1 MLFGSKKVFGLD
13 IGSSSI
19 KIAEMDAGS
28 KGAKLLSFGMAPTPS
43 SSVNGGDFTDPGA
56 LTLAIKA
63 LAAEIKF
70 KRKSACVGLYGTAV
84 IVKKISI
91 PRVDLK
97 LIPEQIK
104 WEAEQYIPFDL
115 NSIFLAYHVIN
126 PKEASENLEILLVA
140 AQKEIVSSCTKAVS
154 DAGFKVGILEPAGF
168 SLANIFEYN
177 YGKLPGKTIAVVDI
191 GASITNFIVIHNGEV
206 VFARDMSVGGFN
218 HTNDIQKEMGL
229 SFQEAESMK
238 LSLSSGQPVPD
249 EVHSVVS
256 ASNEAVVE
264 EIRNSFDFFA
274 GSSGGLTLEHGFF
287 TGGGAMTPGLMT
299 LLSQSSSIPF
309 EPLNPFIRVTPG
321 NKTYTPAFM
330 DQITPYAS
338 CALGLSLR
346 TVGDS

>member
-19 KIAEMDAGS
+19 KIAEMEAGL
-28 KGAKLLSFGMAPTPS
+28 KGAKLLSFGMIPTPTNA
-43 SSVNGGDFTDPGA
+43 VNGGDFSDPANLG
-56 LTLAIKA
+56 LTVKS
-63 LAAEIKF
+63 LAAEIKL
-70 KRKSACVGLYGTAV
+70 KRKNASVGLYGTAV

-115 NSIFLAYHVIN
+115 NSIILAYHVVN
-126 PKEASENLEILLVA
+126 PKEASDNLEILLVA
-140 AQKEIVSSCTKAVS
+140 AQKEIVASCGSALGA
-154 DAGFKVGILEPAGF
+154 AGFKVGVLEPSGF

-177 YGKLPGKTIAVVDI
+177 YGKIAGKTIAIVDV
-191 GASITNFIVIHNGEV
+191 GATITNLVVVHNGEV
-206 VFARDMSVGGFN
+206 VFCRDMSVGGFN

-229 SFQEAESMK
+229 SYQEAESMK

-264 EIRNSFDFFA
+264 EIRNSFEFFA
-274 GSSGGLTLEHGFF
+274 GSSGGLALEHGFF
-287 TGGGAMTPGLMT
+287 TGGGALTPGLMA
-299 LLSQSSSIPF
+299 LLSQSSSVPF
-309 EPLNPFIRVTPG
+309 EPFNPFVRVTPG
-321 NKTYTPAFM
+321 NKNFSPAYF
-330 DQITPYAS
+330 
-338 CALGLSLR
+338 
-346 TVGDS
+346 